1 MRTTIQF
8 VLAMIREAF
17 LIRTALHLENLALR
31 QQLAAL
37 KRDKAK
43 PSLRM
48 LEHALRFVCLPYRFL
63 FCHPLGL
70 LLRDVQD
77 FGFFASFFACAIQS
91 SSSAPRET
99 FPSIPRTS
107 SGEARANWA
116 YDLMPAL

>member
-37 KRDKAK
+37 KRDKAR

-48 LEHALRFVCLPYRFL
+48 DDRLFRIFL
-63 FCHPLGL
+63 AHLWPGWREVLVRLCQINWRDLADQKRTPL
-70 LLRDVQD
+70 
-77 FGFFASFFACAIQS
+77 SHS
-91 SSSAPRET
+91 
-99 FPSIPRTS
+99 
-107 SGEARANWA
+107 
-116 YDLMPAL
+116 